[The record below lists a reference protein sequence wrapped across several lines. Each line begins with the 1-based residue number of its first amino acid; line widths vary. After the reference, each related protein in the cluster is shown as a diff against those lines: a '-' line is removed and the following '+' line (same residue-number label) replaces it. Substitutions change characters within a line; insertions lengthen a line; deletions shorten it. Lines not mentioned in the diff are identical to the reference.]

1 MRACSRKL
9 GSSLATPMGPHHFF
23 LELGFLLP
31 GKAGGTD
38 WACPEFL
45 VMHELQKFWLC
56 RIQRVF
62 PAFLGGMTPERVV
75 RSRHIL
81 RAGFITRVPLV
92 GIPTPQTHKGYPQKS
107 LCQFQVPS
115 LLPDS
120 TLPPPSVSVLLMVTQ
135 VVAVSLL
142 HCVPAIG
149 L

>member
-1 MRACSRKL
+1 
-9 GSSLATPMGPHHFF
+9 MGPHHFF

-38 WACPEFL
+38 WVSPEFL
-45 VMHELQKFWLC
+45 VMHELQKFWLW
-56 RIQRVF
+56 RIQRVVSV
-62 PAFLGGMTPERVV
+62 FLGGMTPERVV

-81 RAGFITRVPLV
+81 RAGFITGVLLV
-92 GIPTPQTHKGYPQKS
+92 GIPTPQTHKSYPQNS

-115 LLPDS
+115 LLLDS
-120 TLPPPSVSVLLMVTQ
+120 TLRLPSVSVLLMVPQ

-142 HCVPAIG
+142 DCVPATG